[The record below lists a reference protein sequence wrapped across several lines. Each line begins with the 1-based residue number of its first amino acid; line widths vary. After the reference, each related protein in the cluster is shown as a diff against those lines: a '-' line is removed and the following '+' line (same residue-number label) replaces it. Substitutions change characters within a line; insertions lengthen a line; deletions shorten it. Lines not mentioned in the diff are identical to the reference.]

1 MKNNIKNNKIKL
13 ERNNNKKNINVNTSK
28 KMLVMEL
35 QKKIKKEEPL
45 VMVLQESKEK
55 IKGFYRVAIEH

>member
-45 VMVLQESKEK
+45 VMVL
-55 IKGFYRVAIEH
+55 

>member
-28 KMLVMEL
+28 KMLAMEL

-45 VMVLQESKEK
+45 VMVL
-55 IKGFYRVAIEH
+55 